1 MRIASSIVARGAL
14 MLVAAGSAHA
24 KSAVQ
29 IDPNDVNI
37 LVNKTVGSG
46 ANAEQWVLTLN
57 FDDSTLIGNVFQV
70 NGGAPTFF
78 FCNVDTSP
86 DSGILDETSL
96 PGEMVVFSD
105 CEIAG
110 GCTALPC
117 NPDTQW
123 TPLATQPASLP
134 GEFFLP

>member
-1 MRIASSIVARGAL
+1 MRIASSIAALVLLVA
-14 MLVAAGSAHA
+14 AAGSAHA

-29 IDPNDVNI
+29 VDPNDSFI

-46 ANAEQWVLTLN
+46 TNAEQWVLTLSL
-57 FDDSTLIGNVFQV
+57 DDQTLIGNVFEV

-78 FCNVDTSP
+78 FCNTDTA
-86 DSGILDETSL
+86 DGFGF
-96 PGEMVVFSD
+96 GEPEDLEGATIVFSD
-105 CEIAG
+105 CEVAG

-117 NPDTQW
+117 DPDTQW
-123 TPLATQPASLP
+123 TPLSTQPANLP

>member
-1 MRIASSIVARGAL
+1 MRIASSIVA
-14 MLVAAGSAHA
+14 LVLLAASAGVAHA

-29 IDPNDVNI
+29 VDPNDSFI
-37 LVNKTVGSG
+37 LVNKTVGS
-46 ANAEQWVLTLN
+46 EQWVLTLSL
-57 FDDSTLIGNVFQV
+57 DDQTLIGNVFET

-78 FCNVDTSP
+78 FCNTDTQDGFGFSEP
-86 DSGILDETSL
+86 GDLMGETI
-96 PGEMVVFSD
+96 VFSD

-117 NPDTQW
+117 DPDTQW
-123 TPLATQPASLP
+123 TPLGTQPASLP